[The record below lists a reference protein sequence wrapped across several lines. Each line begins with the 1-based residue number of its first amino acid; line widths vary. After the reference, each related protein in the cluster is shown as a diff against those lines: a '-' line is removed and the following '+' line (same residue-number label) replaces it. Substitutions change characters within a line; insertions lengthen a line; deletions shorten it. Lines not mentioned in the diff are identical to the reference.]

1 MLLLTLKAI
10 SKAGLA
16 VPVAVI
22 AVIGAVLAVAF
33 GSPLWGA
40 VAGLALL
47 VAGLLL
53 AGRRAGIRAVGPAL
67 RVRATRFPVLVAVAG
82 GLALSLWPL
91 AVNNRE
97 FSNGWAVPGAFAAA
111 LVALLLARWLGS
123 PVAGAVDAPAEQPAE
138 TAPAGV
144 AALPAET
151 PADEPIDD
159 TLPTD
164 REEVPS

>member
-1 MLLLTLKAI
+1 MLLLALKVI

-22 AVIGAVLAVAF
+22 AVIAAVLAVAF
-33 GSPLWGA
+33 GSPVWGA
-40 VAGLALL
+40 VAGLGVL

-53 AGRRAGIRAVGPAL
+53 AGRRAGARAVGPAL

-82 GLALSLWPL
+82 GLALAPWPL
-91 AVNNRE
+91 AVSKQELNL
-97 FSNGWAVPGAFAAA
+97 GWAVPGALAAA

-144 AALPAET
+144 AALPVET
-151 PADEPIDD
+151 PADEPV
-159 TLPTD
+159 PTDD
-164 REEVPS
+164 REEVAS